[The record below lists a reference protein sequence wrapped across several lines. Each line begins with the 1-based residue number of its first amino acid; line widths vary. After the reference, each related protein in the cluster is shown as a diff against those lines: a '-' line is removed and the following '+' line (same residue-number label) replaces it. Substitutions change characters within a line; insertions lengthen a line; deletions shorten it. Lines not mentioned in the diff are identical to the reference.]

1 MRTLILAA
9 ILLMLHSQTLWAE
22 SPDSPS
28 TANLFAAPCLE
39 MGVPEAVARAIAVV
53 ESGLKPW
60 VLNIEGRS
68 FHFNSKKEAL
78 TKAEEARAAGRSF
91 DVGLMQVNNWWLSK
105 YDISLEAALDPVA
118 NVYFGVW
125 ILKEELLR
133 HGNLKAAVG
142 AYHPPTKARASRY
155 ADQVMAA
162 LEGKRRPARRNV
174 PSTAVKTQDVVEKA
188 RPQQL
193 KNRNILKPEAQGKS
207 VQAAPMLIASPNA
220 GLAVPD
226 SMKVA
231 ATAPDN
237 SMKVGK

>member
-39 MGVPEAVARAIAVV
+39 MGVPESVARAIAVV

-133 HGNLKAAVG
+133 HGNLRAAVG
-142 AYHPPTKARASRY
+142 AYHSPTPTRAGRY
-155 ADQVMAA
+155 ADEVMAA
-162 LEGKRRPARRNV
+162 LNGNTPKKSASKTRQIKQKATV
-174 PSTAVKTQDVVEKA
+174 HSTANTETPKSSPIVITA
-188 RPQQL
+188 P
-193 KNRNILKPEAQGKS
+193 NRVLVTPG
-207 VQAAPMLIASPNA
+207 
-220 GLAVPD
+220 
-226 SMKVA
+226 SMKVSS
-231 ATAPDN
+231 TAPEN
-237 SMKVGK
+237 SMKVWK